1 MARAAGGATPNAILA
16 HAWPPDLD
24 PARVPFRQRTITTLQ
39 RMRLWDDMT
48 RIDSVTGHDI
58 ASFWLTGPVTVDD
71 LTNTGNTA
79 ISWHHHEAN
88 ELAATVAGHEWTRQ
102 VWRPDRR
109 FTDLL
114 PPVDATVYDIAMTG
128 RHDHQRHLLRTCPA
142 LQQRLTQLAAEPP
155 DEALI
160 QYVSVNAGQ
169 SRQGTVVLLQ
179 RLKRL
184 EPAISGSEAGRQ
196 RGVSQQRIHQ
206 LVAQIRHRIE
216 QIQPP
221 DGSRAWFPQLPEAI
235 EVIRSPRHV
244 RARISPT
251 LAM

>member
-1 MARAAGGATPNAILA
+1 MAILTQP
-16 HAWPPDLD
+16 WPPDLD

-48 RIDSVTGHDI
+48 RIDTVTGDDV
-58 ASFWLTGPVTVDD
+58 AGFWLTGPVTVDD

-79 ISWHHHEAN
+79 ISWHHHQAN
-88 ELAATVAGHEWTRQ
+88 ELAATVAGQKWTRQ
-102 VWRPDRR
+102 VWRWDRR

-128 RHDHQRHLLRTCPA
+128 HHDHQRHLLRTFPA

-160 QYVSVNAGQ
+160 RYVSVNAGQ
-169 SRQGTVVLLQ
+169 SRQRTVVLL
-179 RLKRL
+179 RRL
-184 EPAISGSEAGRQ
+184 ELLAPAISGSEAGRQ
-196 RGVSQQRIHQ
+196 LGVSQQRIHQ
-206 LVAQIRHRIE
+206 LVIQVRYRID

-221 DGSRAWFPQLPEAI
+221 GSDRAWFPQQPEAI
-235 EVIRSPRHV
+235 EAIATPRQV
-244 RARISPT
+244 RARVSRT
-251 LAM
+251 LST